1 MKSLFGGGAAMAAA
15 LLTLS
20 LLFDA
25 PPSEAEPAL
34 IQQEANR
41 QQEHEPAP
49 RQKRDSPPS
58 LALPGQAQTSNGKIA
73 APAGVTAA
81 GPAAVNEVTDAPS
94 AATPAPESP
103 ATIVTPAKGSET
115 YVATAYS
122 LSGRTASGMST
133 SKGIIAADTSV
144 LPLGTR
150 VRLEAGQYSG
160 EYLVGD
166 AGSGVRGRRID
177 IWVPNNHEACRFGR
191 RNVKLTVLL
200 YGGKRRAK
208 KK

>member
-1 MKSLFGGGAAMAAA
+1 MKSLFGGSAAIAAA

-34 IQQEANR
+34 IQQEATQR
-41 QQEHEPAP
+41 QEPALP
-49 RQKRDSPPS
+49 RKRDSPPS
-58 LALPGQAQTSNGKIA
+58 LALPEQTQISNGKIA
-73 APAGVTAA
+73 VPADTTAA
-81 GPAAVNEVTDAPS
+81 ALATVNEVNDAP
-94 AATPAPESP
+94 ADATPAAEFS

-122 LSGRTASGMST
+122 LSGRTASGMSA

-150 VRLEAGQYSG
+150 VRLEAGRYSG

-166 AGSGVRGRRID
+166 AGSSVRGRRID

-191 RNVKLTVLL
+191 RNVKLIVLR
-200 YGGKRRAK
+200 YGGKRK
-208 KK
+208 

>member
-1 MKSLFGGGAAMAAA
+1 MKSLFGGSAAIAAA

-25 PPSEAEPAL
+25 PPSEAEPAF
-34 IQQEANR
+34 IRQEATR
-41 QQEHEPAP
+41 QQGQEPAP
-49 RQKRDSPPS
+49 QQKRDSPPS
-58 LALPGQAQTSNGKIA
+58 LDLLGQAQTSNDKIA
-73 APAGVTAA
+73 APADVTAA
-81 GPAAVNEVTDAPS
+81 APATVNEVNDSPS
-94 AATPAPESP
+94 VATPAPEPS
-103 ATIVTPAKGSET
+103 ATIVTPAKGSEN

-122 LSGRTASGMST
+122 LSGRTASGMSA

-150 VRLEAGQYSG
+150 VRLEAGRYSG
-160 EYLVGD
+160 EYFVGD

-191 RNVKLTVLL
+191 RNVKLTVLH

-208 KK
+208 KR